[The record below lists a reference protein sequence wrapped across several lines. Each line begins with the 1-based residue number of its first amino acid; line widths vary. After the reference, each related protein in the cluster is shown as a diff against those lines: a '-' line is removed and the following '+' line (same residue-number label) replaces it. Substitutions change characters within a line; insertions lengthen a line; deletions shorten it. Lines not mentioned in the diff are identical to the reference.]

1 MWPAC
6 PGVACPWKD
15 IKIILM
21 TRTMMALMVIL
32 TLIRILMTT
41 TMIILMVILTLILI
55 TRKMIILMVIL
66 TLMWILMN
74 KPPGNEQHSNSRP
87 VLPMLEVRSVK
98 PW

>member
-6 PGVACPWKD
+6 PGVARPWKD

-21 TRTMMALMVIL
+21 ARIMMTLMVIL

-41 TMIILMVILTLILI
+41 TMIILMVILTLI
-55 TRKMIILMVIL
+55 RILM
-66 TLMWILMN
+66 T
-74 KPPGNEQHSNSRP
+74 KPPGKEQHSNSRP

>member
-1 MWPAC
+1 MWPGC
-6 PGVACPWKD
+6 PGVACPWND

-41 TMIILMVILTLILI
+41 TMIIV
-55 TRKMIILMVIL
+55 MVIL
-66 TLMWILMN
+66 TLMCILTT

>member
-6 PGVACPWKD
+6 PGVACPWNG

-21 TRTMMALMVIL
+21 TRTMMM
-32 TLIRILMTT
+32 
-41 TMIILMVILTLILI
+41 
-55 TRKMIILMVIL
+55 LMVIL
-66 TLMWILMN
+66 TLMWILMT